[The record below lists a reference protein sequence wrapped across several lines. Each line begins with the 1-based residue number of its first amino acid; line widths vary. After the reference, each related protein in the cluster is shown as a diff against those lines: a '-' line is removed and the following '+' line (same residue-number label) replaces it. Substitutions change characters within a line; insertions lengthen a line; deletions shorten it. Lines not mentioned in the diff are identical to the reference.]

1 MSSYE
6 NIFNYRP
13 SFFAGVSYIHTS
25 EYPEHTAGYTMSTHN
40 EQAAGGPGEG
50 AGGAGPATPL
60 PAALSPLQGN
70 SFPSNPGNLTPRAPK
85 SNTPRPGRRGYLLPI
100 FLLIVLVLGL
110 VQVSSAITRANMH
123 LLVRIGDVQES
134 NLDLNQSLPIS
145 PYLFGSNVF
154 PKAGSDS
161 QDQQGSGFMRY
172 DASIVTGLRSAKIRL
187 LRFPGGEWGEEHTL
201 STSQLDD
208 FSQLLQA
215 TGADGLMQ
223 AQLSNPSQQDTL
235 ATRASKAGLLID
247 YMNNQKSIQ
256 RASTTTPYHPVK
268 YWTVG
273 NEPDRLKN
281 PDTSATFTATE
292 YAQAFIQY
300 SIAMHQNDPTIKVFG
315 PEISQFYGAGLGP
328 YDSAHNLWMETFL
341 QTVSRYEQ
349 SHPNVKYHLLDGVS
363 FHRYPLDDASQA
375 TNLLLNSTG
384 EWNDLISSLRQSI
397 RQNFGRDLPVAV
409 TEVNTNPKG
418 DVPPPDYAAL
428 WWADTLGKLM
438 NQQVEYAAFFST
450 QGVDAPYPLFTAK
463 DGKQTF
469 MLRIMQLFAHL
480 QADYIATTSGNGSVS
495 FYATQD
501 NTHNTVSMLFIN
513 KEMNTEVVHVRP
525 DSGLLPLRAWHS
537 QDVTL
542 QGHSLVLLTLHRNGA
557 NEAYTFSPT
566 QGSLSNPTPDIS
578 HTVCGQNSEALT
590 STC

>member
-1 MSSYE
+1 MSSHE
-6 NIFNYRP
+6 NAFNYRP
-13 SFFAGVSYIHTS
+13 SLLEGVSYIHIQRHI
-25 EYPEHTAGYTMSTHN
+25 PGYVPGRAVSTHN
-40 EQAAGGPGEG
+40 EQTTGESARLSGPE
-50 AGGAGPATPL
+50 TPL
-60 PAALSPLQGN
+60 PAALSSSQGK
-70 SFPSNPGNLTPRAPK
+70 SFSSSPGNRPPQAPRG
-85 SNTPRPGRRGYLLPI
+85 TLRRVGKRKYLLPL
-100 FLLIVLVLGL
+100 FLLVVLILGL
-110 VQVSSAITRANMH
+110 VQVASAMTRANMH

-134 NLDLNQSLPIS
+134 DLDLNQSLPIS

-172 DASIVTGLRSAKIRL
+172 DAGIVAGLRSARIRL

-201 STSQLDD
+201 SSSQLDD
-208 FSQLLQA
+208 FSQLLQV

-223 AQLSNPSQQDTL
+223 SQLSNPSQQDTL
-235 ATRASKAGLLID
+235 ATRASRAGLLVD
-247 YMNNQKSIQ
+247 YMNNPKSIQ
-256 RASTTTPYHPVK
+256 RASATTPYHPVK

-281 PDTSATFTATE
+281 PDTGATFTAIE

-341 QTVSRYEQ
+341 QIVSRYEQ
-349 SHPNVKYHLLDGVS
+349 SHPNTKYHLLDGVS
-363 FHRYPLDDASQA
+363 FHRYPLDNASQA

-397 RQNFGRDLPVAV
+397 RQDFGRDLPVAV

-450 QGVDAPYPLFTAK
+450 QGVDAPYPLFTAR
-463 DGKQTF
+463 DGQQTV

-480 QADYIATTSGNGSVS
+480 QADDIATSSENDSVS
-495 FYATQD
+495 LYATQD
-501 NTHNTVSMLFIN
+501 DAHNTVSMLLIN
-513 KEMNTEVVHVRP
+513 KEMNTEIVHVRP
-525 DSGLLPLRAWHS
+525 NSGLLPLSAWHA

-542 QGHSLVLLTLHRNGA
+542 KGHSLVLLTLHRNGT
-557 NEAYTFSPT
+557 NEAYTFSPAQAT
-566 QGSLSNPTPDIS
+566 FSDPTPGIR
-578 HTVCGQNSEALT
+578 HTICGQQSEALT
-590 STC
+590 ITC